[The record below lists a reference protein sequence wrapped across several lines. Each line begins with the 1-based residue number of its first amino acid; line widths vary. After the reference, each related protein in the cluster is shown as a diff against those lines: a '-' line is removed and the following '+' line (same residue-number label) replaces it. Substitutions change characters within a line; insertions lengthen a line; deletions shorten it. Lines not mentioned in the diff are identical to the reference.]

1 MKNSTHGGN
10 IYKKAK
16 ELGLREDQILDYSA
30 NISPLGIPAHI
41 KKAMVDAIEGSVN
54 YPDPDC
60 TALREAIG
68 RQDEVEPGAVACGNG
83 GADLLYRLAFGLKPE
98 KVLLPV
104 PAFVEYEEAMTAAGA
119 QMVYEPLDEEMCLR
133 PDVTE
138 RITGDI
144 DLVILCNPN
153 NPTGLL
159 TDRRQV
165 LDILQKAQEMHCR
178 VLVDECFLEI
188 CEEEADY
195 TVKPY
200 LKDYPNLMIL
210 KSFTKLYAIPGVR
223 LGYLLC
229 GDPAVI
235 ARINR
240 AGQAW
245 SVSHI
250 AQCAGVAALEHPEYR
265 AAVVRTVK
273 EERDFMKKELRQLP
287 LCLFDGRAN
296 YLFFRTPG
304 VTDLDRRLEAR
315 GIMIRNC
322 GNYENLSGDYWR
334 IAVRDHKENVRLLG
348 ELRRALEEDNT
359 FTREGRDGYG
369 KGNHGAGYH
378 VEFGKD
384 ICDSGAVSG
393 L

>member
-16 ELGLREDQILDYSA
+16 ELGISEHQILDYSA
-30 NISPLGIPAHI
+30 NISPLGIPSHI
-41 KKAMVDAIEGSVN
+41 KKAMVDAIEGTIN

-68 RQDEVEPGAVACGNG
+68 RQDGVEPDCVTCGNG
-83 GADLLYRLAFGLKPE
+83 GADLLYRLAFGLKPK

-119 QMVYEPLDEEMCLR
+119 RMVYETMDEDFHIQEDM
-133 PDVTE
+133 TE
-138 RITGDI
+138 RITEDT

-159 TDRRQV
+159 TPRRQV
-165 LDILQKAQEMHCR
+165 LAVLERAKEMHCR

-188 CEEEADY
+188 CREEEQY
-195 TVKPY
+195 TVKSY
-200 LKDYPNLMIL
+200 LKEYPNLMIL

-229 GDPAVI
+229 ADREVI
-235 ARINR
+235 AQVNR

-250 AQCAGVAALEHPEYR
+250 AQCAGVAALSHPEYK
-265 AAVVRTVK
+265 AAVIDAVEK
-273 EERDFMKKELRQLP
+273 ELIYMKKEMANLP
-287 LCLFDGRAN
+287 LTLYDGRAN

-304 VTDLDRRLEAR
+304 VTDLDRRLESR

-322 GNYENLSGDYWR
+322 SNYVNLGNDYWR
-334 IAVRDHKENVRLLG
+334 IAVKTHEENVILLQ
-348 ELRRALEEDNT
+348 ELRQAL
-359 FTREGRDGYG
+359 RQ
-369 KGNHGAGYH
+369 
-378 VEFGKD
+378 
-384 ICDSGAVSG
+384 
-393 L
+393 

>member
-16 ELGLREDQILDYSA
+16 ELGISEHQILDYSA
-30 NISPLGIPAHI
+30 NISPLGIPSHI
-41 KKAMVDAIEGSVN
+41 KKAMVDAIEGTIN

-68 RQDEVEPGAVACGNG
+68 RQDGVEPDCVTCGNG
-83 GADLLYRLAFGLKPE
+83 GADLLYRLAFGLKPK

-119 QMVYEPLDEEMCLR
+119 RMVYETMDEDFHIREDM
-133 PDVTE
+133 TE
-138 RITGDI
+138 RITEDT

-159 TDRRQV
+159 TPRRQV
-165 LDILQKAQEMHCR
+165 LAVLERAKEMHCR

-188 CEEEADY
+188 CREEEQY

-200 LKDYPNLMIL
+200 LKEYPNLMIL

-229 GDPAVI
+229 ADREVI
-235 ARINR
+235 AQVNR

-250 AQCAGVAALEHPEYR
+250 AQCAGMAALSHPEYK
-265 AAVVRTVK
+265 AAVIDAVEK
-273 EERDFMKKELRQLP
+273 ELIYMKKEMANLP
-287 LCLFDGRAN
+287 LTLYDGRAN

-304 VTDLDRRLEAR
+304 VTDLDRRLESR

-322 GNYENLSGDYWR
+322 SNYVNLGNDYWR
-334 IAVRDHKENVRLLG
+334 IAVKTHEENVILLQ
-348 ELRRALEEDNT
+348 ELRQAL
-359 FTREGRDGYG
+359 RQ
-369 KGNHGAGYH
+369 
-378 VEFGKD
+378 
-384 ICDSGAVSG
+384 
-393 L
+393 

>member
-1 MKNSTHGGN
+1 MKNSIHGGN

-16 ELGLREDQILDYSA
+16 ELGIKEDQILDYSA

-41 KKAMVDAIEGSVN
+41 KKAMMDAIEGTIN

-68 RQDEVEPGAVACGNG
+68 QQDGVAPDCVACGNG
-83 GADLLYRLAFGLKPE
+83 GADLLYRLAFGLGPK

-119 QMVYEPLDEEMCLR
+119 QMVYEKMDDTFRIPENMA
-133 PDVTE
+133 E
-138 RITGDI
+138 RITEDV

-159 TDRRQV
+159 TERHQV
-165 LDILQKAQEMHCR
+165 LDILERAKKMHCR

-188 CEEEADY
+188 CREEEQY

-200 LKDYPNLMIL
+200 LKEYPNLMIL

-229 GDPAVI
+229 ADKEVI
-235 ARINR
+235 DRVNR

-245 SVSHI
+245 SVSYI
-250 AQCAGVAALEHPEYR
+250 AQCAGVAALSHPEYKE
-265 AAVVRTVK
+265 AVIDAVEK
-273 EERDFMKKELRQLP
+273 ELIYMKKELSEMP
-287 LCLFDGRAN
+287 LTLYDGQAN
-296 YLFFRTPG
+296 YLFFWTPG
-304 VTDLDRRLEAR
+304 VSDLDKRLESR

-322 GNYENLSGDYWR
+322 SNYVNLGEDYWR
-334 IAVRDHKENVRLLG
+334 VAVKTHEENVILLQ
-348 ELRRALEEDNT
+348 ELRQALKN
-359 FTREGRDGYG
+359 R
-369 KGNHGAGYH
+369 KG
-378 VEFGKD
+378 E
-384 ICDSGAVSG
+384 
-393 L
+393 

>member
-1 MKNSTHGGN
+1 MKNSPHGGN

-16 ELGLREDQILDYSA
+16 ELGISENQILDYSA
-30 NISPLGIPAHI
+30 NISPLGIPSHI
-41 KKAMVDAIEGSVN
+41 KKAMVDAIEGTIN

-68 RQDEVEPGAVACGNG
+68 RQDGVEPDCVTCGNG
-83 GADLLYRLAFGLKPE
+83 GADLLYRLAFGLKPK

-119 QMVYEPLDEEMCLR
+119 RMVYETMDEDFHIREDM
-133 PDVTE
+133 TE
-138 RITGDI
+138 RITENT

-159 TDRRQV
+159 TPRRQV
-165 LDILQKAQEMHCR
+165 LAVLERAKEMHCR

-188 CEEEADY
+188 CREEEQY

-200 LKDYPNLMIL
+200 LKEYPNLMIL

-229 GDPAVI
+229 ADREVI
-235 ARINR
+235 AQVNR

-250 AQCAGVAALEHPEYR
+250 AQCAGVAALSHPEYK
-265 AAVVRTVK
+265 AAVIDAVEK
-273 EERDFMKKELRQLP
+273 ELIYMKKEMANLP
-287 LCLFDGRAN
+287 LTLYDGRAN

-304 VTDLDRRLEAR
+304 VTDLDRRLESR

-322 GNYENLSGDYWR
+322 SNYVNLGNDYWR
-334 IAVRDHKENVRLLG
+334 IAVKTHEENVILLR
-348 ELRRALEEDNT
+348 ELRQAL
-359 FTREGRDGYG
+359 RQ
-369 KGNHGAGYH
+369 
-378 VEFGKD
+378 
-384 ICDSGAVSG
+384 
-393 L
+393 

>member
-16 ELGLREDQILDYSA
+16 ELGISEHQILDYSA
-30 NISPLGIPAHI
+30 NISPLGIPSHI
-41 KKAMVDAIEGSVN
+41 KKAMVDAIGGTIN

-68 RQDEVEPGAVACGNG
+68 RQDGVEPDCVICGNG
-83 GADLLYRLAFGLKPE
+83 GADLLYRLAFGLKPK

-104 PAFVEYEEAMTAAGA
+104 PAFVEYEEAMTAAGTR
-119 QMVYEPLDEEMCLR
+119 MVYETMDEDFHIQEDM
-133 PDVTE
+133 TE
-138 RITGDI
+138 RITEDT

-159 TDRRQV
+159 TPRRQV
-165 LDILQKAQEMHCR
+165 LAVLERAKEMHCR

-188 CEEEADY
+188 CREEEQY
-195 TVKPY
+195 TVKSY
-200 LKDYPNLMIL
+200 LKEYPNLMIL

-229 GDPAVI
+229 ADREVI
-235 ARINR
+235 AQVNR

-250 AQCAGVAALEHPEYR
+250 AQCAGVAALSHPEYK
-265 AAVVRTVK
+265 AAVIDAVEK
-273 EERDFMKKELRQLP
+273 ECIYMKKEMANLP
-287 LCLFDGRAN
+287 LTLYDGRAN

-304 VTDLDRRLEAR
+304 VTDLDRRLESR

-322 GNYENLSGDYWR
+322 SNYVNLGNDYWR
-334 IAVRDHKENVRLLG
+334 IAVKTHEENVILLR
-348 ELRRALEEDNT
+348 ELRQAL
-359 FTREGRDGYG
+359 RQ
-369 KGNHGAGYH
+369 
-378 VEFGKD
+378 
-384 ICDSGAVSG
+384 
-393 L
+393 

>member
-68 RQDEVEPGAVACGNG
+68 RQDGVEPGAVACGNG

-104 PAFVEYEEAMTAAGA
+104 PAFVEYEEAMMAAGA
-119 QMVYEPLDEEMCLR
+119 QMVHEPLDEEMCLR

-188 CEEEADY
+188 CEEEAD
-195 TVKPY
+195 
-200 LKDYPNLMIL
+200 
-210 KSFTKLYAIPGVR
+210 
-223 LGYLLC
+223 
-229 GDPAVI
+229 
-235 ARINR
+235 
-240 AGQAW
+240 
-245 SVSHI
+245 
-250 AQCAGVAALEHPEYR
+250 
-265 AAVVRTVK
+265 
-273 EERDFMKKELRQLP
+273 
-287 LCLFDGRAN
+287 
-296 YLFFRTPG
+296 
-304 VTDLDRRLEAR
+304 
-315 GIMIRNC
+315 
-322 GNYENLSGDYWR
+322 
-334 IAVRDHKENVRLLG
+334 
-348 ELRRALEEDNT
+348 
-359 FTREGRDGYG
+359 
-369 KGNHGAGYH
+369 
-378 VEFGKD
+378 
-384 ICDSGAVSG
+384 
-393 L
+393 

>member
-16 ELGLREDQILDYSA
+16 ELGISEHQILDYSA
-30 NISPLGIPAHI
+30 NISPLGIPSHI
-41 KKAMVDAIEGSVN
+41 KKAMVDAVEGTIN

-68 RQDEVEPGAVACGNG
+68 RQDGVEPDCVTCGNG
-83 GADLLYRLAFGLKPE
+83 GADLLYRLAFGLKPK

-119 QMVYEPLDEEMCLR
+119 RMVYETMDEDFHIREDM
-133 PDVTE
+133 TE
-138 RITGDI
+138 RITEDT

-159 TDRRQV
+159 TPRRQV
-165 LDILQKAQEMHCR
+165 LAVLERAKEMHCR

-188 CEEEADY
+188 CREEEQY
-195 TVKPY
+195 TVKSY
-200 LKDYPNLMIL
+200 LKEYPNLMIL

-229 GDPAVI
+229 ADREVI
-235 ARINR
+235 AQVNR
-240 AGQAW
+240 TGQAW

-250 AQCAGVAALEHPEYR
+250 AQCAGVAALSHPEYK
-265 AAVVRTVK
+265 AAVIDAVEK
-273 EERDFMKKELRQLP
+273 ECIYMKKEMANLP
-287 LCLFDGRAN
+287 LTLYDGRAN

-304 VTDLDRRLEAR
+304 MTDLDRRLESR

-322 GNYENLSGDYWR
+322 SNYVNLGNDYWR
-334 IAVRDHKENVRLLG
+334 IAVKTHEENVILLW
-348 ELRRALEEDNT
+348 ELRQAL
-359 FTREGRDGYG
+359 RQ
-369 KGNHGAGYH
+369 
-378 VEFGKD
+378 
-384 ICDSGAVSG
+384 
-393 L
+393 

>member
-1 MKNSTHGGN
+1 MKNGAHGGN

-16 ELGLREDQILDYSA
+16 KLGISESQIMDYSA

-41 KKAMVDAIEGSVN
+41 RQAMVDAIEGTIN

-60 TALREAIG
+60 TALREAIAG
-68 RQDEVEPGAVACGNG
+68 QDGVEPGCVTCGNG
-83 GADLLYRLAFGLKPE
+83 GADLLFRLAFGLKPK

-119 QMVYEPLDEEMCLR
+119 EMVYEPMTEEMR
-133 PDVTE
+133 IPEDVTE
-138 RITGDI
+138 RITEDI
-144 DLVILCNPN
+144 DLMILCNPN

-159 TDRRQV
+159 TGRQQV
-165 LDILQKAQEMHCR
+165 LDILDRAKEMHCR

-188 CEEEADY
+188 CREEDEY

-200 LKDYPNLMIL
+200 LKQYPNLMIL

-229 GDPAVI
+229 ADAEVI
-235 ARINR
+235 RKVNR

-250 AQCAGVAALEHPEYR
+250 AQCAGVAALSHPEYK
-265 AAVVRTVK
+265 AAVIDAVEK
-273 EERDFMKKELRQLP
+273 ELIYMKKEMADLP
-287 LCLFDGRAN
+287 LTLYDGRAN

-304 VTDLDRRLEAR
+304 VTDLDKRLESR

-322 GNYENLSGDYWR
+322 SNYVNLGEDYWR
-334 IAVRDHKENVRLLG
+334 VAVKAHEENVILLRELRQALG
-348 ELRRALEEDNT
+348 E
-359 FTREGRDGYG
+359 
-369 KGNHGAGYH
+369 
-378 VEFGKD
+378 
-384 ICDSGAVSG
+384 
-393 L
+393 

>member
-1 MKNSTHGGN
+1 MKNSAHGGN

-16 ELGLREDQILDYSA
+16 ELGIREEQIMDYSA
-30 NISPLGIPAHI
+30 NISPLGIPEHI
-41 KKAMVDAIEGSVN
+41 RQAMVDAIGGTIN

-60 TALREAIG
+60 TRLREAISA
-68 RQDEVEPGAVACGNG
+68 QDRVQEDQIACGNG
-83 GADLLYRLAFGLKPE
+83 GADLLYRLAFGLKPG

-119 QMVYEPLDEEMCLR
+119 QIVCEPMDEMFRIRE
-133 PDVTE
+133 DITD
-138 RITGDI
+138 RITEEI

-159 TDRRQV
+159 TGREQV
-165 LDILQKAQEMHCR
+165 LAVLDRARACGCR

-188 CEEEADY
+188 CREEAAY

-200 LKDYPNLMIL
+200 LKEYPNLMIL

-223 LGYLLC
+223 LGYLLS
-229 GDPAVI
+229 GDPGVI
-235 ARINR
+235 RKVNR

-250 AQCAGVAALEHPEYR
+250 AQCAGVAALEHPEYKEAVI
-265 AAVVRTVK
+265 AAVERELAYMK
-273 EERDFMKKELRQLP
+273 EEMRALP
-287 LCLFDGRAN
+287 LTLYDGRAN

-304 VTDLDRRLEAR
+304 VSDLDRRMEKR

-322 GNYENLSGDYWR
+322 GNYRHLGDDYWR
-334 IAVRDHKENVRLLG
+334 VAVKSHEENVILLR
-348 ELRRALEEDNT
+348 ELRAALEHAE
-359 FTREGRDGYG
+359 
-369 KGNHGAGYH
+369 
-378 VEFGKD
+378 
-384 ICDSGAVSG
+384 
-393 L
+393 

>member
-68 RQDEVEPGAVACGNG
+68 RQDGVEPGAVACGNG

-153 NPTGLL
+153 NPTGLPL
-159 TDRRQV
+159 EPAALLKFIERVPDKCVVVLDEAYTDFMDPASDETAFDEALKIAGGRHDLVGIRVYDRRETELPDV
-165 LDILQKAQEMHCR
+165 GAVELLDAESGRR
-178 VLVDECFLEI
+178 VWVDTSSRRVR
-188 CEEEADY
+188 EEYAEDWRRRNEKIE
-195 TVKPY
+195 TT
-200 LKDYPNLMIL
+200 LKHH
-210 KSFTKLYAIPGVR
+210 
-223 LGYLLC
+223 
-229 GDPAVI
+229 
-235 ARINR
+235 RIDT
-240 AGQAW
+240 
-245 SVSHI
+245 
-250 AQCAGVAALEHPEYR
+250 
-265 AAVVRTVK
+265 AVVSTSDDYVSALIKLFK
-273 EERDFMKKELRQLP
+273 ER
-287 LCLFDGRAN
+287 
-296 YLFFRTPG
+296 
-304 VTDLDRRLEAR
+304 
-315 GIMIRNC
+315 
-322 GNYENLSGDYWR
+322 
-334 IAVRDHKENVRLLG
+334 
-348 ELRRALEEDNT
+348 
-359 FTREGRDGYG
+359 
-369 KGNHGAGYH
+369 
-378 VEFGKD
+378 
-384 ICDSGAVSG
+384 
-393 L
+393 

>member
-16 ELGLREDQILDYSA
+16 ELGISENQILDYSA
-30 NISPLGIPAHI
+30 NISPLGIPSHI
-41 KKAMVDAIEGSVN
+41 KKAMVDAIEGTIN

-68 RQDEVEPGAVACGNG
+68 RQDGVEPDCVTCGNG
-83 GADLLYRLAFGLKPE
+83 GADLLYRLAFGLKPK

-119 QMVYEPLDEEMCLR
+119 RMVYETMDEDFHIREDM
-133 PDVTE
+133 TE
-138 RITGDI
+138 RITEDT

-159 TDRRQV
+159 TPRRQV
-165 LDILQKAQEMHCR
+165 LAVLERAKEMHCR

-188 CEEEADY
+188 CREEEQY

-200 LKDYPNLMIL
+200 LKEYPNLMIL

-229 GDPAVI
+229 ADREVI
-235 ARINR
+235 AQVNR

-250 AQCAGVAALEHPEYR
+250 AQCAGVAALSHPEYK
-265 AAVVRTVK
+265 AAVIDAVEK
-273 EERDFMKKELRQLP
+273 ELIYMKKEMANLP
-287 LCLFDGRAN
+287 LTLYDGRAN

-304 VTDLDRRLEAR
+304 VTDLDRRLESR

-322 GNYENLSGDYWR
+322 SNYVNLGNDYWR
-334 IAVRDHKENVRLLG
+334 IAVKTHEENVILLQ
-348 ELRRALEEDNT
+348 ELRQAL
-359 FTREGRDGYG
+359 RQ
-369 KGNHGAGYH
+369 
-378 VEFGKD
+378 
-384 ICDSGAVSG
+384 
-393 L
+393 

>member
-16 ELGLREDQILDYSA
+16 ELGISEHQILDYSA
-30 NISPLGIPAHI
+30 NISPLGIPSHI
-41 KKAMVDAIEGSVN
+41 KKAMVDAIEGTIN

-68 RQDEVEPGAVACGNG
+68 RQDGVEPDCVTCGNG
-83 GADLLYRLAFGLKPE
+83 GADLLYRLAFGLKPK

-119 QMVYEPLDEEMCLR
+119 RMVYETMDEDFHIREDM
-133 PDVTE
+133 TE
-138 RITGDI
+138 RITEDT

-159 TDRRQV
+159 TPRRQV
-165 LDILQKAQEMHCR
+165 LAVLERAKEMHCR

-188 CEEEADY
+188 CREEEQY

-200 LKDYPNLMIL
+200 LEEYPNLMIL

-229 GDPAVI
+229 ADREVI
-235 ARINR
+235 AQVNR

-250 AQCAGVAALEHPEYR
+250 AQCAGVAALSHPEYK
-265 AAVVRTVK
+265 AAVIDAVEK
-273 EERDFMKKELRQLP
+273 ELIYMKKEMANLP
-287 LCLFDGRAN
+287 LTLYDGRAN

-304 VTDLDRRLEAR
+304 VTDLDRRLESR

-322 GNYENLSGDYWR
+322 SNYVNLGNDYWR
-334 IAVRDHKENVRLLG
+334 IAVKTHEENVILLQ
-348 ELRRALEEDNT
+348 ELRQAL
-359 FTREGRDGYG
+359 RQ
-369 KGNHGAGYH
+369 
-378 VEFGKD
+378 
-384 ICDSGAVSG
+384 
-393 L
+393 